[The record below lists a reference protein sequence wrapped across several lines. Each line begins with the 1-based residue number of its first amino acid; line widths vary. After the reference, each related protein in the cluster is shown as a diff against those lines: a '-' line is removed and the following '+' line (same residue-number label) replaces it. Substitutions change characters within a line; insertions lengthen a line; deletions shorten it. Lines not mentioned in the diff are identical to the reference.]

1 MTMVYELLKRRF
13 IFYNNEKKDEVLINY
28 CGMPLCFS
36 KKEFAIVTGLKCH
49 SPSESIHVFTAK
61 KQPRRRKKGGKA
73 QTSKEQSTEE
83 QDLVSLVGPSFKNP
97 KLVALLNDK
106 DTSRNHKESLCLLW
120 FVHNVLLSK
129 DVNNNIPL
137 NYVKFSKDIEAFNNY
152 LWCHDS
158 YEFTVKYLL
167 DPLSPKTNNLFGCPW
182 AFMACTFEAIP
193 HLKHQITAKEEIS
206 SPRIL
211 RWLTAKNVKNSP
223 DLFNPPDD
231 AMPPYVAIYHPYVAT
246 CDTSVTT
253 CDPNVAIDDSYVAT
267 YHPSIAICDPNVD
280 IDDSYIATD
289 DPFVATRDIN
299 IATDAHML
307 QHYSN
312 I

>member
-1 MTMVYELLKRRF
+1 
-13 IFYNNEKKDEVLINY
+13 
-28 CGMPLCFS
+28 MPLCFS

-106 DTSRNHKESLCLLW
+106 DTSRNHKESLCLL
-120 FVHNVLLSK
+120 
-129 DVNNNIPL
+129 
-137 NYVKFSKDIEAFNNY
+137 
-152 LWCHDS
+152 C